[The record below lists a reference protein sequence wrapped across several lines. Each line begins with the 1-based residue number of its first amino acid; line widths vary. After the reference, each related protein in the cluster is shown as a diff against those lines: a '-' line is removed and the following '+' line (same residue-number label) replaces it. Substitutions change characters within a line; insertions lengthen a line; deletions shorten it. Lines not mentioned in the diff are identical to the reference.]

1 MNSQINQKSARQA
14 AARRAC
20 RGNDSRG
27 GLLGRM
33 AGATGTGSA
42 ISQSPRTGGHNSGS
56 IRFQVMLAAEH
67 QK

>member
-1 MNSQINQKSARQA
+1 MNSTNQSISARQA

-20 RGNDSRG
+20 RGQDGRG

-42 ISQSPRTGGHNSGS
+42 ISQAPRTGGNPGS
-56 IRFQVMLAAEH
+56 NRFQAMLAAK
-67 QK
+67 QSK

>member
-1 MNSQINQKSARQA
+1 MADTDKQSISARQA
-14 AARRAC
+14 FARRAC

-42 ISQSPRTGGHNSGS
+42 ISQSPRTGGNLGS
-56 IRFQVMLAAEH
+56 VRFRAMLAQH
-67 QK
+67 QAK

>member
-1 MNSQINQKSARQA
+1 MKTHQSVSERQA

-20 RGNDSRG
+20 RGQDGRG

-42 ISQSPRTGGHNSGS
+42 ISQSTRTGGNPGS
-56 IRFQVMLAAEH
+56 VRFQAMLAQH
-67 QK
+67 QGTK

>member
-1 MNSQINQKSARQA
+1 MADTDKQSISARQA
-14 AARRAC
+14 FARRAC

-42 ISQSPRTGGHNSGS
+42 ISQSPRTGGNPGS
-56 IRFQVMLAAEH
+56 IRFQAMLAAK
-67 QK
+67 QSK